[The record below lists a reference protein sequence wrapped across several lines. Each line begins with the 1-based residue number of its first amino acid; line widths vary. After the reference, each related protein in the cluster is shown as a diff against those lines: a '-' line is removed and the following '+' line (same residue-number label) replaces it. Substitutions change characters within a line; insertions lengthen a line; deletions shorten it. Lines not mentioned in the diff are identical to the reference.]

1 MNFPTEFW
9 QHRLDELRA
18 EYHVPGAALGV
29 VADGTLHE
37 LASGVLNTATSVEV
51 TPDSVFLSG
60 STAKIYTAI
69 LIMRLVDAGKLDLDA
84 PVIEVLPEF
93 ATPDPEATRQITV
106 RHLLSHTGGVTNDFN
121 YDSGRGDDCLARY
134 VEAARSV
141 PLDCKPGTSYSYG
154 SLGYVVL
161 GRIVEILTGTTW
173 DQALDEMLFQPLGL
187 ERSMT
192 LPEQALRFRVAMG
205 HTTGSNPEPAPVW
218 DMMPRSAGPYG
229 RVITSAGDV
238 ARLATMLLNG
248 GAGPDGVRLLSEE
261 AVAAM
266 QRPQVTSPDK
276 WTMSAESWGLG
287 PALYDWDGITGFGH
301 DGSAIT
307 QHSYLRVVPSAG
319 VVVVLL
325 CNGGEFGKLYAD
337 LVGELLVETAGVR
350 IPPPFAPPASPL
362 AVDMTA
368 LVGTYRRGGVE
379 ITISEEDG
387 RARIRYEFIEG
398 MKHFSPPIETD
409 LTAVSPSV
417 FAATG
422 GPSGEDYTPVI
433 FGTLA
438 DGTPCVYV
446 SMRATPKVG

>member
-1 MNFPTEFW
+1 MSFHARHW

-18 EYHVPGAALGV
+18 EYHVPGASLAVLAGG
-29 VADGTLHE
+29 ALHE
-37 LASGVLNTATSVEV
+37 MASGMLNTATGVEV

-60 STAKIYTAI
+60 STAKIYTAS
-69 LIMRLVDAGKLDLDA
+69 LIMQLVDAGKLDLDT
-84 PVIEVLPEF
+84 PVVGVLPEF

-106 RHLLSHTGGVTNDFN
+106 RQLLSHTGGVTNDFN
-121 YDSGRGDDCLARY
+121 HDSGRGDDCLARY
-134 VEAARSV
+134 VEAARGV
-141 PLDCKPGTSYSYG
+141 PLDCPPGTSYSYG

-161 GRIVEILTGTTW
+161 GRLVETLTGTTW

-205 HTTGSNPEPAPVW
+205 HTAGRNPEPAPVW

-229 RVITSAGDV
+229 RIITSAGDV
-238 ARLATMLLNG
+238 ARLATMFLDG
-248 GAGPDGVRLLSEE
+248 GVTPDGIRLLSEE
-261 AVAAM
+261 AVATM
-266 QRPQVTSPDK
+266 QRPQVASPDK
-276 WTMSAESWGLG
+276 WTMSADSWGLG
-287 PALYDWDGITGFGH
+287 PALYDWNGVTGFGH
-301 DGSAIT
+301 DGSAVT

-319 VVVVLL
+319 VVIVLL

-337 LVGELLVETAGVR
+337 LVGELLAETAGVQM
-350 IPPPFAPPASPL
+350 PPPFAPATSPP

-379 ITISEEDG
+379 ITISESDG
-387 RARIRYEFIEG
+387 RARIRYEFIDG
-398 MKHFSPPIETD
+398 MKHYSPPIETD

-422 GPSGEDYTPVI
+422 GPSGEDYTPVV
-433 FGTLA
+433 FGSLA